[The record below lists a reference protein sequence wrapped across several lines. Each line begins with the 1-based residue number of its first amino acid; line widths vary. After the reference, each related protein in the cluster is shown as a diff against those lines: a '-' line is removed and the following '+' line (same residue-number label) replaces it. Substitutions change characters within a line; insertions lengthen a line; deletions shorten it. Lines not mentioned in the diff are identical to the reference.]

1 MATINVRDR
10 RIDTKIVYYGPAQS
24 GKTTNVVNVHSRLPE
39 AFRGPLRSIDT
50 EDERTLFF
58 DFMPVREVEVGGW
71 AIRFHLYT
79 VPGQK
84 DYVRTRR
91 AILGGADGVVFVAD
105 ASPEQANAN
114 RESLAELR
122 EHLAHYGRDAASLPV
137 VLQVNKTD
145 LQEARPVTEIGED
158 LNEAA
163 WPVFPAMAMRGIGVS
178 GTLGAI
184 AKAIART
191 L

>member
-1 MATINVRDR
+1 MATINVRNR
-10 RIDTKIVYYGPAQS
+10 RIDAKIVYYGPAQS
-24 GKTTNVVNVHSRLPE
+24 GKTTNVVNIHSRLPE
-39 AFRGPLRSIDT
+39 SDRGPLRSIDT

-58 DFMPVREVEVGGW
+58 DFMPVKEIEVGGW
-71 AIRFHLYT
+71 SIRFHLYT

-105 ASPEQANAN
+105 AAPEQADLN
-114 RESLAELR
+114 RESLAELH
-122 EHLAHYGRDAASLPV
+122 EHLAHYGRDAQSLPV

-145 LQEARPVTEIGED
+145 LENARSVAEMGED

-163 WPVFPAMAMRGIGVS
+163 WPLFPAMAIRGIGVS
-178 GTLGAI
+178 ETLGAI
-184 AKAIART
+184 AKAVART

>member
-1 MATINVRDR
+1 MATINVRQR
-10 RIDTKIVYYGPAQS
+10 RIDTKIVYCGPARS

-39 AFRGPLRSIDT
+39 EFRGPLRSIDT

-58 DFMPVREVEVGGW
+58 DFMPVQEIEVGGW
-71 AIRFHLYT
+71 SIRFHLYT

-91 AILGGADGVVFVAD
+91 AILGGADGIVFVAD
-105 ASPEQANAN
+105 ASPGQAEAN
-114 RESLAELR
+114 RESIVELR
-122 EHLAHYGRDAASLPV
+122 EHLTHYGRDETSLPV

-145 LQEARPVTEIGED
+145 LSDARGVVELTED
-158 LNEAA
+158 LNDAA
-163 WPVFPAMAMRGIGVS
+163 WPMFPAMAVRGIGVAES
-178 GTLGAI
+178 LGAI
-184 AKAIART
+184 AKAVART

>member
-24 GKTTNVVNVHSRLPE
+24 GKTTNVVNIHSRLPE
-39 AFRGPLRSIDT
+39 TGRGPLRSIDT

-58 DFMPVREVEVGGW
+58 DFMPVKEIEVGGW
-71 AIRFHLYT
+71 SIRFHLYT

-105 ASPEQANAN
+105 AAPEQADAN
-114 RESLAELR
+114 RESLAELH
-122 EHLAHYGRDAASLPV
+122 EHLAHYGRDAQSLPV

-145 LQEARPVTEIGED
+145 LDTARLVAEMGED

-163 WPVFPAMAMRGIGVS
+163 WPLFPSMAIRGIGVS
-178 GTLGAI
+178 ETLGAI
-184 AKAIART
+184 AKAVART

>member
-39 AFRGPLRSIDT
+39 EHRGPLRSIDT

-58 DFMPVREVEVGGW
+58 DFMPVQEIEVGGW

-91 AILGGADGVVFVAD
+91 AILGGADGVIFVAD
-105 ASPEQANAN
+105 SAPEQADEN
-114 RESLAELR
+114 RGSLAELH
-122 EHLAHYGRDAASLPV
+122 EHLAHYGRDAQSLPV
-137 VLQVNKTD
+137 VLQLNKTD
-145 LQEARPVTEIGED
+145 LPDARTATEMGED

-163 WPVFPAMAMRGIGVS
+163 WPVFPAMAIRGVGVS
-178 GTLGAI
+178 ETLGAI
-184 AKAIART
+184 AKAVART

>member
-1 MATINVRDR
+1 MATINVRKR
-10 RIDTKIVYYGPAQS
+10 RIDAKIVYYGPAQS

-39 AFRGPLRSIDT
+39 EFRGPLRSIDT

-58 DFMPVREVEVGGW
+58 DFMPVQEIEVGGW
-71 AIRFHLYT
+71 SIRFHLYT

-91 AILGGADGVVFVAD
+91 AILGGADGIVFVAD
-105 ASPEQANAN
+105 ASPAQAEAN
-114 RESLAELR
+114 RESVAELAG
-122 EHLAHYGRDAASLPV
+122 HLAHYGRDETSLPV

-145 LQEARPVTEIGED
+145 LDDARAVVEVTED
-158 LNEAA
+158 LNDSA
-163 WPVFPAMAMRGIGVS
+163 WPVFPAMAIRGIGVS
-178 GTLGAI
+178 ETLGAI
-184 AKAIART
+184 ARAVART

>member
-1 MATINVRDR
+1 MATINVRER

-24 GKTTNVVNVHSRLPE
+24 GKTTNVVNVHSRLPQE
-39 AFRGPLRSIDT
+39 LRGPLRSIDT

-58 DFMPVREVEVGGW
+58 DFMPVQEIEVGGW
-71 AIRFHLYT
+71 SIRFHLYT

-91 AILGGADGVVFVAD
+91 AILGGADGIVFVAD
-105 ASPEQANAN
+105 AAPEQAEAN
-114 RESLAELR
+114 RESVGELR
-122 EHLAHYGRDAASLPV
+122 EHLAHYGRDEQSLPI

-145 LQEARPVTEIGED
+145 LGEAREVPDVNED
-158 LNEAA
+158 LNTAA
-163 WPVFPAMAMRGIGVS
+163 WPMFPAMAIRGIGVAE
-178 GTLGAI
+178 TLGAI
-184 AKAIART
+184 AKAVART

>member
-1 MATINVRDR
+1 MATINVRER
-10 RIDTKIVYYGPAQS
+10 RIDAKIVYYGPAQS
-24 GKTTNVVNVHSRLPE
+24 GKTTNLINVHSRLPE

-58 DFMPVREVEVGGW
+58 DFMPVQEIEVGGW
-71 AIRFHLYT
+71 SIRFHLYS

-105 ASPEQANAN
+105 ASPGQAGAN
-114 RESLAELR
+114 RESARELR
-122 EHLAHYGRDAASLPV
+122 DHLAHYGRDEQSLPV

-145 LQEARPVTEIGED
+145 LGEARDVTDVNED
-158 LNEAA
+158 INDAA
-163 WPVFPAMAMRGIGVS
+163 WPMFPAMAIRGIGVS
-178 GTLGAI
+178 ETLGAV
-184 AKAIART
+184 AKAVART

>member
-1 MATINVRDR
+1 MATINVRER
-10 RIDTKIVYYGPAQS
+10 RIDAKIVYYGPAQS
-24 GKTTNVVNVHSRLPE
+24 GKTTNLINVHSRLPE
-39 AFRGPLRSIDT
+39 EFRGPLRSIDT

-58 DFMPVREVEVGGW
+58 DFMPVQQIEIGGW
-71 AIRFHLYT
+71 SIRFHLYS

-105 ASPEQANAN
+105 ASPGQAEAN
-114 RESLAELR
+114 RQSARELR
-122 EHLAHYGRDAASLPV
+122 GHLTHYGRDEHSLPV

-145 LQEARPVTEIGED
+145 LGEARDVTDVNED
-158 LNEAA
+158 INDAA
-163 WPVFPAMAMRGIGVS
+163 WPMFPAMALRGIGVS
-178 GTLGAI
+178 ETLGAI
-184 AKAIART
+184 AKAVART

>member
-1 MATINVRDR
+1 MATINVRER

-58 DFMPVREVEVGGW
+58 DFMPVQAIEVGGW
-71 AIRFHLYT
+71 SIRFHLYT

-91 AILGGADGVVFVAD
+91 AILGGADGIVFVAD
-105 ASPEQANAN
+105 ASPDQAAAN
-114 RESLAELR
+114 RESVAELAG
-122 EHLAHYGRDAASLPV
+122 HLAHYGRDHTSLPV

-145 LQEARPVTEIGED
+145 LADAREVVEVTED
-158 LNEAA
+158 LNDAA
-163 WPVFPAMAMRGIGVS
+163 WPVYPAMAIRGIGVS
-178 GTLGAI
+178 ETLGAI
-184 AKAIART
+184 AKAVART

>member
-1 MATINVRDR
+1 MATINVRER
-10 RIDTKIVYYGPAQS
+10 RIDAKIVYYGPAQS

-39 AFRGPLRSIDT
+39 AYRGPLRSIDT

-58 DFMPVREVEVGGW
+58 DFMPMHQIEVGGW

-105 ASPEQANAN
+105 AAPEQAEAN
-114 RESLAELR
+114 RESVAELH
-122 EHLAHYGRDAASLPV
+122 EHLEHYGRDATSLPV

-145 LQEARPVTEIGED
+145 LSEARPLLEMGED

-163 WPVFPAMAMRGIGVS
+163 WPVFPAMAIRGIGVS
-178 GTLGAI
+178 ETLGAI
-184 AKAIART
+184 AKAVART

>member
-1 MATINVRDR
+1 MATINVRER
-10 RIDTKIVYYGPAQS
+10 RIDTKIVYYGPAQG
-24 GKTTNVVNVHSRLPE
+24 GKTTNVVSVHSRLPE
-39 AFRGPLRSIDT
+39 GYRGPLRSIDT

-58 DFMPVREVEVGGW
+58 DFMPVQAIEVGGW
-71 AIRFHLYT
+71 SIRFHLYT

-105 ASPEQANAN
+105 AAPEQAEAN
-114 RESLAELR
+114 VASVEELG
-122 EHLAHYGRDAASLPV
+122 EHLAHYGRDERSLPI

-145 LQEARPVTEIGED
+145 LGAARDVADVNED
-158 LNEAA
+158 LNEVA
-163 WPVFPAMAMRGIGVS
+163 WPVFPAMAIRGIGVAE
-178 GTLGAI
+178 TLGAI
-184 AKAIART
+184 AKAVART

>member
-1 MATINVRDR
+1 MATINVRER
-10 RIDTKIVYYGPAQS
+10 RIDAKIVYYGPAQS
-24 GKTTNVVNVHSRLPE
+24 GKTTNLINVHSRLPE
-39 AFRGPLRSIDT
+39 ELRGPLRSIDT

-58 DFMPVREVEVGGW
+58 DFMPVQEIEVGGW

-79 VPGQK
+79 VPGQR

-105 ASPEQANAN
+105 ASPEQAEAN
-114 RESLAELR
+114 RESMAELNGNL
-122 EHLAHYGRDAASLPV
+122 EHYGRDVQSLPV

-145 LQEARPVTEIGED
+145 LRESRPVAEVGED
-158 LNEAA
+158 LNETALL
-163 WPVFPAMAMRGIGVS
+163 VFPAMAIRGIGVAE
-178 GTLGAI
+178 TLGAV
-184 AKAIART
+184 AKAVART

>member
-24 GKTTNVVNVHSRLPE
+24 GKTTNVVNIHSRLPE
-39 AFRGPLRSIDT
+39 AGRGPLRSIDT

-58 DFMPVREVEVGGW
+58 DFMPVREIEVGGW
-71 AIRFHLYT
+71 SLRFHLYT

-91 AILGGADGVVFVAD
+91 AILGGADGIVFVAD
-105 ASPEQANAN
+105 AAPDQADAN
-114 RESLAELR
+114 RQSLVELH
-122 EHLAHYGRDAASLPV
+122 EHLAHYGRDVRELPV
-137 VLQVNKTD
+137 VLQINKTD
-145 LQEARPVTEIGED
+145 LADARPVTEMSED
-158 LNEAA
+158 LNAAA
-163 WPVFPAMAMRGIGVS
+163 WPLFPAMAIRGIGVS
-178 GTLGAI
+178 ETLGAI
-184 AKAIART
+184 AKSVART